1 MTPSNL
7 DPTAA
12 QVAARTCFSTAAIKV
27 TADMVDPEKKAEWKE
42 IADASNGRY
51 KTACES
57 AFANY
62 YIR

>member
-1 MTPSNL
+1 
-7 DPTAA
+7 
-12 QVAARTCFSTAAIKV
+12 
-27 TADMVDPEKKAEWKE
+27 MVDPEKKAEWKE